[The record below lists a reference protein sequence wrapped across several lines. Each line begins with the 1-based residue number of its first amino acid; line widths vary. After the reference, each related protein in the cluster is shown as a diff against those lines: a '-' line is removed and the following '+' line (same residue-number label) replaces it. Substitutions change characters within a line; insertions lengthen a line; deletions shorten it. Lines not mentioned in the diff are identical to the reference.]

1 MKFPSKKLFLFIF
14 ILNFNGI
21 LNSKSDFCTKC
32 FQTTDNS
39 FCSKTQF
46 QILNCCQFHCKS
58 NNQKH
63 CPCEPFDN
71 LTPEEIID
79 TIDDYHLKPKNRCCC
94 CKTSE
99 VVVIRKDDDIN
110 LDLEPVDFDVGLNAL
125 YRPPLRNALKKD
137 LVVNTTIL
145 NPLKL
150 FEENKENYTIY
161 EDQFSKSDVK
171 KTGETLQIITDLK
184 TENIVN
190 MIDTNHGSGF
200 LIEKNIT
207 NQNQTFFN
215 KNKIV
220 GDFSTRNNFY
230 K

>member
-1 MKFPSKKLFLFIF
+1 L
-14 ILNFNGI
+14 
-21 LNSKSDFCTKC
+21 
-32 FQTTDNS
+32 
-39 FCSKTQF
+39 
-46 QILNCCQFHCKS
+46 
-58 NNQKH
+58 
-63 CPCEPFDN
+63 
-71 LTPEEIID
+71 
-79 TIDDYHLKPKNRCCC
+79 TIDDYHLKQKNRCCC
-94 CKTSE
+94 CRTSE